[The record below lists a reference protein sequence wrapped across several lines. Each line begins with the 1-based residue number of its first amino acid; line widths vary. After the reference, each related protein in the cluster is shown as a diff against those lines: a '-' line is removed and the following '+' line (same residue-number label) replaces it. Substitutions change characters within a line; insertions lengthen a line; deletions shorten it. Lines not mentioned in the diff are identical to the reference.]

1 MTLQKHRIP
10 LSFFK
15 RFAGKLTLLQAF
27 ITLTALLITALIL
40 QTLSY
45 FSGVESVQDDLIKFT
60 ENVERYNTK
69 LDQSDKYSAL
79 DEIVSAFTFLAEIRS
94 SSSTTTFILT
104 DLEGRVLASSNLA
117 KLASQQMLFEN
128 DNSKQGF
135 LSSALAGKST
145 YSNIS
150 LWRFNIFNDLF
161 AATPIKFNGVVQGVV
176 FLHFRMTF
184 LLFLQD
190 FLETLVGVLAVFV
203 LVTLPFI
210 IYVGK
215 KQGNSL
221 ADRLASLAKVAKKWA
236 RGDLSQLINDDH
248 QDELT
253 DLSTDLN
260 AMASQFQILLKTE
273 QELAVLKER
282 NRLALELHDSVKQ
295 QVFAVGLKI
304 ATLEEKPVEPD
315 YAITLKQIQALVQNI
330 KEELSRL
337 IYKLKPSALERAS
350 FLTAL
355 KRYLAD
361 WSNNHAIPIQLDI
374 LGSASLPADIEQSLF
389 RITQE
394 ALANILK
401 HSQASHV
408 TVKLDF
414 SNTFTLS
421 IIDNGQGFNTQQSF
435 RGLGLQAM
443 KERSEE
449 MGGRFSLS
457 SIPSKGT
464 VIRVYCYSQLSGGIK

>member
-1 MTLQKHRIP
+1 MCIRD
-10 LSFFK
+10 
-15 RFAGKLTLLQAF
+15 R
-27 ITLTALLITALIL
+27 
-40 QTLSY
+40 
-45 FSGVESVQDDLIKFT
+45 
-60 ENVERYNTK
+60 
-69 LDQSDKYSAL
+69 

-104 DLEGRVLASSNLA
+104 DLEGHILASSNLE
-117 KLASQQMLFEN
+117 KLASQQLLFE
-128 DNSKQGF
+128 DDTSKQDF

-145 YSNIS
+145 YSHIS

-176 FLHFRMTF
+176 FLHFRMTV

-190 FLETLVGVLAVFV
+190 FLETLVGVLAVFI

-215 KQGNSL
+215 KQGNRL
-221 ADRLASLAKVAKKWA
+221 AERLASLARVAKKWA
-236 RGDLSQLINDDH
+236 KGDLRQLINDDH

-260 AMASQFQILLKTE
+260 AMASQFQILLKTK

-374 LGSASLPADIEQSLF
+374 LGGASLPADIEQSLF

-394 ALANILK
+394 ALA
-401 HSQASHV
+401 
-408 TVKLDF
+408 
-414 SNTFTLS
+414 LS
-421 IIDNGQGFNTQQSF
+421 LIHI
-435 RGLGLQAM
+435 
-443 KERSEE
+443 
-449 MGGRFSLS
+449 
-457 SIPSKGT
+457 
-464 VIRVYCYSQLSGGIK
+464 